1 MARSNIHIVVQ
12 DGLIQEVYLEKPLDA
27 DVVIHDLDTDV
38 PDELVQI
45 KKSVDNLRT
54 GLLPV
59 YKVY

>member
-45 KKSVDNLRT
+45 KKSVDSLRT
-54 GLLPV
+54 GSLPV

>member
-38 PDELVQI
+38 PDELAQI